1 MNYRRTTFDHP
12 TPYSVILSNTA
23 MKYKSSTFDGKP
35 VIIDTESLEVVVY
48 MTDAAKAE
56 SLAKQ
61 WNIYNVSF
69 DPTNPFQVAR
79 LYMLAKRHEA
89 KV

>member
-1 MNYRRTTFDHP
+1 
-12 TPYSVILSNTA
+12 

-35 VIIDTESLEVVVY
+35 VIIDTETLEVIVY
-48 MTDAAKAE
+48 MTDETKAK
-56 SLAKQ
+56 SLAEQ
-61 WNIYNVSF
+61 WNTLNVRF

-79 LYMLAKRHEA
+79 LHMLAKRHEA